1 MNLLLALAKAAL
13 WGGGV
18 GADRTGV
25 LPAPHTADGLWPRCS
40 PCTRT
45 GVVLQRSSVA
55 TGGCRDI
62 YLSVLRP
69 GFILPAINSAQGS

>member
-1 MNLLLALAKAAL
+1 MNLLLALAKAAR
-13 WGGGV
+13 WGGG
-18 GADRTGV
+18 GWGGQDRGPPCTTHSRWA
-25 LPAPHTADGLWPRCS
+25 LATCS

>member
-25 LPAPHTADGLWPRCS
+25 LPAPHTADGLWPRAALAPGLEWFCNALLLQL
-40 PCTRT
+40 
-45 GVVLQRSSVA
+45 GVAGIYISV
-55 TGGCRDI
+55 C
-62 YLSVLRP
+62 
-69 GFILPAINSAQGS
+69 